1 MPSVSGK
8 QAANLTQRSNASTC
22 GHAPSS
28 RRPSNFARRGRL
40 VESNNSELA
49 GQSRGRGLHE
59 VRSIAGRLG
68 TAPAIR
74 SGCAAAVR
82 AVWTSSV
89 GGEPERKHRAWFLDR
104 QRRLV
109 LRGGGVALPAVPCRR
124 ALKIHRT
131 PPRRA
136 RLARPSSRQ
145 PATPSENLVRH
156 PPSGQRPK
164 ASTSTR
170 PELPYVEL
178 RAPPRRRPR
187 RQYGDGSMSA
197 ASWNTSQTI
206 LDPGNRAAETWT
218 AGRGGPCRQWRRL
231 GRTAGWTVFRLPSGV
246 DGK

>member
-1 MPSVSGK
+1 M
-8 QAANLTQRSNASTC
+8 
-22 GHAPSS
+22 
-28 RRPSNFARRGRL
+28 
-40 VESNNSELA
+40 
-49 GQSRGRGLHE
+49 
-59 VRSIAGRLG
+59 
-68 TAPAIR
+68 
-74 SGCAAAVR
+74 
-82 AVWTSSV
+82 

-218 AGRGGPCRQWRRL
+218 AGRGGRVAN
-231 GRTAGWTVFRLPSGV
+231 GAGWVGPQGGRYFVYRPGWTANEIPSTLGLSRPLDRDCTVVIAADRDARSPRDVLLAVVARPAASASFTPAQAPARSRWRLRSLPRRGQAGGAGRGHPLASAVAGQ
-246 DGK
+246 